1 MSFYDNILGVAVPI
15 PGLDEAMF
23 GDRTAGVPQPSGA
36 TFSAGQPAPDVA
48 PEADRPD
55 YRLPA
60 APQSPGAD
68 PDHDAVLDQALRAAG
83 APPHY
88 LDSGHFVGAA
98 NLMAKEGL
106 APEDAYD
113 RVVLQSARDSGLVD
127 DDDFHHAFGQ
137 GASDEVQ
144 RGGIPA
150 DVAPFA
156 WQGAGANGGA
166 PAGDV
171 QARARLPGLG
181 EAGAGDASA
190 EALGSADRGSEW
202 SPPVRRAAEGEG
214 GSERLTDPGG
224 GGGER
229 GFLAPGH
236 AQAAPGGAYAQ
247 AAPGTPPADAGGLD
261 EFYADPGARG
271 PTDIPGLSVS
281 LSDSAPGGL
290 ARTLTNQ
297 GQGGEINTVGVV
309 GGNHVNVPG
318 GYQVTN
324 GRLALTRTQGGVTT
338 TGIFNI
344 TGNAYAI
351 VRQRGG
357 PGGRISVTFGSA
369 GY

>member
-106 APEDAYD
+106 APADAYD

-127 DDDFHHAFGQ
+127 DDDFHDAFGR

-156 WQGAGANGGA
+156 PGGANPQGGATAGDAQAGAR
-166 PAGDV
+166 V
-171 QARARLPGLG
+171 PGLG
-181 EAGAGDASA
+181 QAGGGGASGA
-190 EALGSADRGSEW
+190 WAADRGSERAPLVRIAADGEAGALYIRCAAPPAAAVLADEAPQLLAESRELAW
-202 SPPVRRAAEGEG
+202 RRRSSVRLAGAARAGSPHVPRTPRPAAPRPFLQKNRAEPSHAEPRHMIDILALPREAPPAATAFKRVATGKKRRAPRRRNADFPPPCVADDE
-214 GSERLTDPGG
+214 DID
-224 GGGER
+224 
-229 GFLAPGH
+229 
-236 AQAAPGGAYAQ
+236 AY
-247 AAPGTPPADAGGLD
+247 
-261 EFYADPGARG
+261 
-271 PTDIPGLSVS
+271 I
-281 LSDSAPGGL
+281 
-290 ARTLTNQ
+290 
-297 GQGGEINTVGVV
+297 
-309 GGNHVNVPG
+309 
-318 GYQVTN
+318 
-324 GRLALTRTQGGVTT
+324 GGVDEKPD
-338 TGIFNI
+338 
-344 TGNAYAI
+344 
-351 VRQRGG
+351 Q
-357 PGGRISVTFGSA
+357 P
-369 GY
+369 